1 MNLQQEYGIF
11 RLKLLKNMQEVK
23 REFDNLSD
31 ENQRRFVN
39 DMNAFLAS
47 YGLVITLEPATKK
60 MADDVDCKTKV
71 FHEESIN
78 RTTPPVHRLRKTAL
92 GRGCHLFLQI
102 IPR

>member
-31 ENQRRFVN
+31 ENQRRIVN

-47 YGLVITLEPATKK
+47 YGLVITLE
-60 MADDVDCKTKV
+60 D
-71 FHEESIN
+71 
-78 RTTPPVHRLRKTAL
+78 LRQKRWL
-92 GRGCHLFLQI
+92 MM
-102 IPR
+102 

>member
-1 MNLQQEYGIF
+1 MNRMVCEKYEKLNKIYKYDKIRKINHGGTYMNLQQEYGIF

-47 YGLVITLEPATKK
+47 YGLVITLE
-60 MADDVDCKTKV
+60 D
-71 FHEESIN
+71 
-78 RTTPPVHRLRKTAL
+78 LRQKRWL
-92 GRGCHLFLQI
+92 MM
-102 IPR
+102 

>member
-23 REFDNLSD
+23 REFDTLSD

-47 YGLVITLEPATKK
+47 SGLVITLE
-60 MADDVDCKTKV
+60 D
-71 FHEESIN
+71 
-78 RTTPPVHRLRKTAL
+78 LRQKRWL
-92 GRGCHLFLQI
+92 MM
-102 IPR
+102 

>member
-31 ENQRRFVN
+31 ENKLRFVN

-47 YGLVITLEPATKK
+47 YGLVITLE
-60 MADDVDCKTKV
+60 D
-71 FHEESIN
+71 
-78 RTTPPVHRLRKTAL
+78 LRQKRWL
-92 GRGCHLFLQI
+92 MM
-102 IPR
+102 

>member
-39 DMNAFLAS
+39 DMSAFLAS
-47 YGLVITLEPATKK
+47 YGLVITLE
-60 MADDVDCKTKV
+60 D
-71 FHEESIN
+71 
-78 RTTPPVHRLRKTAL
+78 LRQKRWL
-92 GRGCHLFLQI
+92 MM
-102 IPR
+102 

>member
-47 YGLVITLEPATKK
+47 YGLVITLE
-60 MADDVDCKTKV
+60 D
-71 FHEESIN
+71 
-78 RTTPPVHRLRKTAL
+78 LRQKD
-92 GRGCHLFLQI
+92 G
-102 IPR
+102 

>member
-39 DMNAFLAS
+39 DMNAFLAI
-47 YGLVITLEPATKK
+47 YGIVITL
-60 MADDVDCKTKV
+60 VD
-71 FHEESIN
+71 
-78 RTTPPVHRLRKTAL
+78 LRQKIWL
-92 GRGCHLFLQI
+92 MM
-102 IPR
+102 

>member
-23 REFDNLSD
+23 SVFDNLSD

-47 YGLVITLEPATKK
+47 YGLVITLE
-60 MADDVDCKTKV
+60 D
-71 FHEESIN
+71 
-78 RTTPPVHRLRKTAL
+78 LRQKRWL
-92 GRGCHLFLQI
+92 MM
-102 IPR
+102 

>member
-39 DMNAFLAS
+39 DMNEFLAS
-47 YGLVITLEPATKK
+47 YGLVITLE
-60 MADDVDCKTKV
+60 D
-71 FHEESIN
+71 
-78 RTTPPVHRLRKTAL
+78 LRQKRWL
-92 GRGCHLFLQI
+92 MM
-102 IPR
+102 